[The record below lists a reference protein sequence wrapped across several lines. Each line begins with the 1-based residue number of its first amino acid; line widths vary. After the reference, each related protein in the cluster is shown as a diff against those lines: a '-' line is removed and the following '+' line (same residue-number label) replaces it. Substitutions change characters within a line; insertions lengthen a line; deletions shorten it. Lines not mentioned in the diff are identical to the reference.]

1 MAFQA
6 KLFIN
11 DEERNVIDST
21 FLYQQ
26 LMDSNGR
33 PKTTIQDGKINV
45 LIESTKN
52 DELFYDWMFS
62 THTTY
67 NGYVRFFKR
76 DGFSKLFDFEFANC
90 HCVHLEEKFN
100 AEGNSPL
107 KMELVLS
114 PGIQRVRGQ
123 IFEKNWN
130 PSNPFTNAT
139 PITERE
145 EKEPEF
151 LGYHFEDKE
160 GEVLEKDEIEVDD
173 EIYLVIE
180 TQDAVGESITI
191 NLDDKSLDYEYQGN
205 RLENDVI
212 RNVSITGDQTR
223 VKLKAIKQED

>member
-1 MAFQA
+1 MAFVA

-11 DEERNVIDST
+11 DQERNVLDST
-21 FLYQQ
+21 FLYRQ
-26 LMDSNGR
+26 LIDSNGR
-33 PKTTIQDGKINV
+33 PKTSTQDGKITL
-45 LIESTKN
+45 LIESSKN

-62 THTTY
+62 THTMY
-67 NGYVRFFKR
+67 NGYVRFYKR

-90 HCVHLEEKFN
+90 HCIYLEEKFN
-100 AEGNSPL
+100 AEGNDPL
-107 KMELVLS
+107 KMQLTLS
-114 PGIQRVRGQ
+114 PGIQKVRGQ

-130 PSNPFTNAT
+130 PSNPFQNAT

-151 LGYHFEDKE
+151 LGYHFEDKG
-160 GEVLEKDEIEVDD
+160 GEVLEKDEINVDD

-180 TQDAVGESITI
+180 TQDAEGERITI
-191 NLDDKSLDYEYQGN
+191 DLDDKSLDYEYQGT

-223 VKLKAIKQED
+223 LKLKAIKQED